1 MAEDFLSE
9 IGVELP
15 GATSQTEDNFLSGI
29 DLNTGFDDDFLSS
42 IGISSDIIPSDEPG
56 NEFSK
61 GVKRSFNNVQAI
73 TGDAIS
79 VIGQLFGSDDIEQY
93 GDAVSMKN
101 RIEAANVGNAKVSR
115 IEDVNS
121 ADDIGPWV
129 ANQFGQ
135 AIPSLFPG
143 VAGGLATRVAFSLA
157 GVTPQ
162 TFAGKMALTALGAYL
177 PSSFLNTGEAVRK
190 QKELANNED
199 FSDPVQALK
208 TGLVTGSFDV
218 VSIVPILRPLE
229 PALKKI
235 GKTDA
240 VEQIAKTFDVD
251 KNVASKA
258 FDTVLKI
265 GGNVVTAAAL
275 EGVTEAGQEALFIKD
290 AEKVTGGK
298 VSGEKF
304 KSDVINAGIQGA
316 FGGATYAGIT
326 STVGPILD
334 RAGDSGLRNFPDNS
348 GTAIKYPDYKTFKKL
363 ATPEEQQNIKN
374 EQDFLRVRDA
384 EINLYVDKPARD
396 TVRRVYELG
405 GKPFSSN
412 YYGRGPAQV
421 RYFKTIKDEE
431 GNEIDVLGTEPV
443 PTSRFYKF
451 KKGLGEFKDQV
462 LDKTVGKSVSALDDL
477 AMRSET
483 AKKVRQQMA
492 YYDGGAAFE
501 GAKGR
506 EKTRI
511 SKEEVQGAT
520 IDERIFLNAGKFSVP
535 LQKAIDIVSK
545 SIRFPFTGAITA
557 QTNKDL
563 LLAVNQPI
571 INEATVPNPKVRKA
585 ALQLR
590 KFYDDIIKYA
600 READYVLDINDGKG
614 GTLKGQKVGFDPGY
628 IEGYYPSMYQYQKM
642 QNDPKFNEQFIQM
655 LQSEGFSREA
665 AVNIRDNIVDNKG
678 FTIALKDANIGQQP
692 TVKAGP
698 IEKKRE
704 LKDIPTEK
712 LAPFINAN
720 VIDTAHRYRDAV
732 IRRVEYARTFGKEGE
747 VMDLALA
754 NMAAE
759 ARDAGVPMTE
769 AEKQRMIDVGKA
781 LQKQYRPIQSSF
793 FRKLNSALITYGY
806 VLTLPFATISSF
818 SEPFLVLG
826 RGGAGPK
833 AIAKSI
839 VSGLKG
845 AIRSV
850 FPRYPRDEVDQAIAN
865 IGLGLE
871 ASVIERQTDAFGGG
885 QDTNKITEKFFR
897 LNFLSQFTR
906 FNRSLAYQASQGL
919 IFGNAQFLARN
930 MQKRGVAR
938 VEDLPQTGRFKN
950 KTEQLRELGVDPNDA
965 VNFVNSDIYKSGN
978 KEAYQATDFFQNQ
991 VRLGGVRYVNEVV
1004 MNPRATQRPMWMS
1017 DPHLAILGQLKG
1029 FQITFSNTVLKRWI
1043 RETFQSGFYNGMKNG
1058 SRYFAVGAIMVIA
1071 AALGNELREAIQYG
1085 AKGNPRR
1092 KNETDL
1098 EYVFRAV
1105 ERTGFLGPIQ
1115 LLLDSARAE
1124 KYGSGPVEALMGP
1137 IVHRLV
1143 SYLEGIR
1150 DLMTDGEKEKLI
1162 RELVKSVPIFG
1173 TNPQVRE
1180 ELYKA
1185 LDVPTK
1191 FGKSG
1196 KGIL

>member
-1 MAEDFLSE
+1 MVQEIDLSLIGINEDAPGDIDLSL
-9 IGVELP
+9 I
-15 GATSQTEDNFLSGI
+15 GI
-29 DLNTGFDDDFLSS
+29 DSTAPGDIDLSIVGLQPTGPITQEDS
-42 IGISSDIIPSDEPG
+42 
-56 NEFSK
+56 EFSK
-61 GVKRSFNNVQAI
+61 GIKRGFNNVQAI

-79 VIGQLFGSDDIEQY
+79 VMGQLFGSDDIEQY
-93 GDAVSMKN
+93 GDAVSLKN
-101 RIEAANVGNAKVSR
+101 RIEAANVGRAEVAR

-121 ADDIGPWV
+121 AEDIGPWV

-143 VAGGLATRVAFSLA
+143 VAGGLATRVAFGLA
-157 GVTPQ
+157 GLTP
-162 TFAGKMALTALGAYL
+162 TTAAGKIGLTALGAFL
-177 PSSFLNTGEAVRK
+177 PSSFLNTGEAARK
-190 QKELANNED
+190 QKELANDED

-229 PALKKI
+229 PALRKI
-235 GKTDA
+235 GKTKA
-240 VEQIAKTFDVD
+240 VDEISKTFDVD
-251 KNVASKA
+251 KSVAAKA
-258 FDTVLKI
+258 FDTILSI
-265 GGNVVTAAAL
+265 GGNVITAAAL
-275 EGVTEAGQEALFIKD
+275 EGATEAAQEAKFIKD
-290 AEKVTGGK
+290 AEKVTGNQMTGA
-298 VSGEKF
+298 KF
-304 KSDVINAGIQGA
+304 KSDVINAGLQGV

-334 RAGDSGLRNFPDNS
+334 RTGDSGLRDFPDNS
-348 GTAIKYPDYKTFKKL
+348 GTAIKYPDYKTFQKEASAK
-363 ATPEEQQNIKN
+363 EKENIN
-374 EQDFLRVRDA
+374 SEQDFLKMRDA

-421 RYFKTIKDEE
+421 KYFRKAKDED
-431 GNEIDVLGTEPV
+431 GNEIETIAVEPV
-443 PTSRFYKF
+443 PTSRYYKF
-451 KKGLGEFKDQV
+451 KKGLGEFKDQII
-462 LDKTVGKSVSALDDL
+462 DKTVGKSVSALDDL
-477 AMRSET
+477 AMRSDT

-492 YYDGGAAFE
+492 YFDDG
-501 GAKGR
+501 K
-506 EKTRI
+506 I
-511 SKEEVQGAT
+511 SKTEKQGAT
-520 IDERIFLNAGKFSVP
+520 IDESIFLNAGKFSVP

-545 SIRFPFTGAITA
+545 TVRFPFTGAITA
-557 QTNKDL
+557 ETNRAL
-563 LLAVNQPI
+563 YLALQQPI
-571 INEATVPNPKVRKA
+571 INESTVSNPKVRKA

-590 KFYDDIIKYA
+590 KFYDDILKYA
-600 READYVLDINDGKG
+600 KDAEFVLDINDGKG
-614 GTLKGQKVGFDPGY
+614 GTFKGQKVGFDIGY
-628 IEGYYPSMYQYQKM
+628 IEGYYPTMYQYKKM
-642 QNDPKFNEQFIQM
+642 QDNANFSEQFIQM
-655 LQSEGFSREA
+655 LQSEGFSRDEA
-665 AVNIRDNIVDNKG
+665 IRVRDNIVDNKG
-678 FTIALKDANIGQQP
+678 FTIALKDANVGTEP
-692 TVKAGP
+692 TKKAGP

-704 LKDIPTEK
+704 LKNIPAEK
-712 LAPFINAN
+712 LAPFVNTN

-732 IRRVEYARTFGKEGE
+732 IRRVEYAKRFGKENE
-747 VMDLALA
+747 VMQQALA
-754 NMAAE
+754 NIQAE
-759 ARDAGVPMTE
+759 AANSGVPMSE
-769 AEKQRMIDVGKA
+769 SEKQRLIDIGKA
-781 LQKQYRPIQSSF
+781 LQKQYKPIQSSF
-793 FRKLNSALITYGY
+793 FRRLNSALITYGY

-818 SEPFLVLG
+818 SEPFLVLA

-839 VSGLKG
+839 VSGLRG

-850 FPRYPRDEVDQAIAN
+850 FPRFPRDEVDLAIAN

-906 FNRSLAYQASQGL
+906 FNRALGYQAAQGL
-919 IFGNAQFLARN
+919 IFNNAQFLARN
-930 MQKRGVAR
+930 MQKRGVSS
-938 VEDLPQTGRFKN
+938 VEELPQKGRFKT
-950 KTEQLRELGVDPNDA
+950 KIEQLTELGIDPNDA
-965 VNFVNSDIYKSGN
+965 VNFVNSDVYKSGN
-978 KEAYQATDFFQNQ
+978 KEAYQNTEFFQDQ

-1043 RETFQSGFYNGMKNG
+1043 NETFRSGFYNGMKNG
-1058 SRYFAVGAIMVIA
+1058 SRYFAVGAVMVIA
-1071 AALGNELREAIQYG
+1071 AALGNELREFLQYG
-1085 AKGNPRR
+1085 PKGNPRR
-1092 KNETDL
+1092 KNEDDL
-1098 EYVFRAV
+1098 EYIFRAV

-1137 IVHRLV
+1137 IVHRLI
-1143 SYLEGIR
+1143 SYLEGVR

-1191 FGKSG
+1191 FGKTSGLG